1 MKLLNDGH
9 DPNFG
14 CFIHNEIQLQNG
26 LYEKGLQTPPPKALV
41 WKNTILTTAFLFNLQ

>member
-14 CFIHNEIQLQNG
+14 CFIHNEIQLQKV
-26 LYEKGLQTPPPKALV
+26 YMRKGFRHHHQKHWSGKT
-41 WKNTILTTAFLFNLQ
+41 QY